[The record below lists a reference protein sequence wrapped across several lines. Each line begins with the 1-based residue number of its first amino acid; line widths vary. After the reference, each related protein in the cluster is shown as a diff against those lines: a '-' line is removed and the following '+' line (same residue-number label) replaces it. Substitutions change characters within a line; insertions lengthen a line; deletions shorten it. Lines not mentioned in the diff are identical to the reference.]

1 MQRKKIYNLQIIRGI
16 AVILVVFEHLLP
28 KDIGNL
34 VPQGQIGVS
43 MFFFISGFVM
53 IYSFKENESG
63 ISFFRRRV
71 ERIYPAYIIL
81 SLPLIIYFS
90 FISGS
95 SKYLFH
101 NLSLI
106 AFYEWAP
113 EQSAYNFVKRSNA
126 NPVAWT
132 LYFEMFF
139 YFIFAIAKFFSQTP
153 KGVTFISTSSI
164 LLTLMVSNYFYGNS
178 KHLGWQDVSYI
189 NIFSNLSLT
198 SFVAGML
205 FPLFWKLSSDKKLSL
220 AVFIIPLLSWLALK
234 ISGKFFP
241 VAFSNEQIKDT
252 IFSSIPSWIFVAL
265 LIRAKRF
272 SGFVFDRLHHIGMI
286 SYSFY
291 LFHANFY
298 ILKGVLDLGS
308 YNIFI
313 QILFF
318 IITFTLSIFVA
329 NISFNK
335 IERIKFKPLPSIKT
349 V

>member
-1 MQRKKIYNLQIIRGI
+1 MQRKEIYNLQIIRGI
-16 AVILVVFEHLLP
+16 AALLVVFEYLLP
-28 KDIGNL
+28 KEIGKF

-63 ISFFRRRV
+63 ISFFKRRI

-95 SKYLFH
+95 AQYLFH

-106 AFYEWAP
+106 AFFEWVP
-113 EQSAYNFVKRSNA
+113 EQPAYNFVIRSNA
-126 NPVAWT
+126 SPVAWT

-139 YFIFAIAKFFSQTP
+139 YFIFAFSKYLSKT
-153 KGVTFISTSSI
+153 KIGVATITTSSI
-164 LLTLMVSNYFYGNS
+164 LLILIVSNYIYGNS

-205 FPLFWKLSSDKKLSL
+205 FPLLWNLNSNKKLSL
-220 AVFIIPLLSWLALK
+220 AVFIIPLLSWLSLK

-241 VAFSNEQIKDT
+241 AAFSNEQIKDI

-265 LIRAKRF
+265 LISAKRF

-286 SYSFY
+286 SYSLY

-313 QILFF
+313 QMLFF

-335 IERIKFKPLPSIKT
+335 IERLKFKPLPSIKT
-349 V
+349 A